1 MKTQKKKNTIW
12 KLHVRARLDSS
23 AVNGTNGNGGGIL
36 FDTYT
41 AALLTCNSSAW
52 TLLKLL
58 SSGSTLQKLSLA
70 LINEY
75 EVSKKDADQDIQN
88 LLKQLEYMGL
98 IDSAKEEK

>member
-1 MKTQKKKNTIW
+1 MKIQKKKDVIW

-23 AVNGTNGNGGGIL
+23 PVNGTNSKGEGIL

-41 AALLTCNSSAW
+41 AALLTCNPSAW

-70 LINEY
+70 LTSEY
-75 EVSKKDADQDIQN
+75 EVSKKDAVQDIQN

-98 IDSAKEEK
+98 IDSAKK

>member
-1 MKTQKKKNTIW
+1 MKIQKKKSAIW

-23 AVNGTNGNGGGIL
+23 PVNGTNSKSGGIL

-70 LINEY
+70 LTSEY
-75 EVSKKDADQDIQN
+75 KVSKKDADQDIQN

-98 IDSAKEEK
+98 IDSAKK